1 MRTLSR
7 MAGKRWLEHL
17 FLFLFEARESSGVG
31 FASLRL
37 PSQQGY
43 RHGGYY
49 ERWEWLLLL

>member
-1 MRTLSR
+1 